1 MPQPAKNT
9 PEKLSL
15 KDRLLAALD
24 DVSWGDL
31 PEAAL
36 VEVLIEQLKQT
47 KAALFEAQSAV
58 LKEGMR
64 ANDIERSA
72 QEDIRQLRGN
82 PLALAHGDFY
92 FCGINPMDLYVVS
105 IGGRDIRLMERH
117 GRIDYLMER
126 ISVEEYARR
135 A

>member
-24 DVSWGDL
+24 DTSWDDL
-31 PEAAL
+31 PEATL

-47 KAALFEAQSAV
+47 KATLFEARSAV

-64 ANDIERSA
+64 ANDIERRA
-72 QEDIRQLRGN
+72 QEEIRQLRNN
-82 PLALAHGDFY
+82 PLALVHGDFY
-92 FCGINPMDLYVVS
+92 FVDT
-105 IGGRDIRLMERH
+105 D
-117 GRIDYLMER
+117 
-126 ISVEEYARR
+126 RR
-135 A
+135 RS